1 LLAESPSI
9 GPDERRLTDIIRN
22 NSERVIFSKY
32 GRITSAD
39 SMPTK
44 MFAALESDSAPLI
57 FIVRWKSL
65 AKSRTNICNT
75 RR

>member
-1 LLAESPSI
+1 MPVVNTS
-9 GPDERRLTDIIRN
+9 N
-22 NSERVIFSKY
+22 NSERVILSRY

-39 SMPTK
+39 SIPTK

-65 AKSRTNICNT
+65 AKRRTNTCST